1 MRDLVFSA
9 ATVSEAVA
17 AAAAAL
23 GVEPGNLRYVAIE
36 AGSPAVG
43 MRSAVPARIA
53 VLAEKRGPQAPQ
65 TSRTQSRPDDT
76 ASGPTLLRAR
86 LAELG
91 DAISRASNEDIRFQL
106 DEDDQALVIHVLA
119 ADDSALLSAEDGEA
133 FRAIEHLLRRIALQ
147 TTDAQRVVISNP
159 ACQAR
164 RETVLQQTAAKLAEA
179 VLDDGVPRVMER
191 LNSYE
196 RRLVHMA
203 LTDVA
208 GIRTRSEGAGD
219 ARLLVIE
226 PASAPP
232 TADGD

>member
-9 ATVSEAVA
+9 ATVSEAVEVA
-17 AAAAAL
+17 ASAL
-23 GVEPGNLRYVAIE
+23 GVEPGNLRYVTIE

-43 MRSAVPARIA
+43 LRSAVPARIA
-53 VLAEKRGPQAPQ
+53 VLAERRDAQAPP
-65 TSRTQSRPDDT
+65 SRRPPAEPDEQ

-91 DAISRASNEDIRFQL
+91 AVLSRASEEDIRFEL
-106 DEDDQALVIHVLA
+106 DDNGDALVIHVQ
-119 ADDSALLSAEDGEA
+119 ADDQSRLLSADEGEA
-133 FRAIEHLLRRIALQ
+133 YRAIEHLLRRIALQ
-147 TTDAQRVVISNP
+147 TTDAPRVVISNP
-159 ACQAR
+159 AARAR
-164 RETVLQQTAAKLAEA
+164 REVALKQTAEKLAAA

-203 LTDVA
+203 LTDVS
-208 GIRTRSEGAGD
+208 GVRTRSEGDGD

-226 PASAPP
+226 PGPAPR
-232 TADGD
+232 A